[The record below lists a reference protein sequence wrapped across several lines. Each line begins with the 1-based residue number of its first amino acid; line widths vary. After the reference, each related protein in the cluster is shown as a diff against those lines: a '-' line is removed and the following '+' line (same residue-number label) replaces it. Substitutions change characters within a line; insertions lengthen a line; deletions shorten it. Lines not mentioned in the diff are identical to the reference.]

1 MDEMNKEEFENTQES
16 IDTSKEQY
24 QGNMGGPVHKEKK
37 KKNPDKNMLFKA
49 IVVVLLV
56 VSLAC
61 NGFLQMEHQMPKF
74 KQLIMM

>member
-37 KKNPDKNMLFKA
+37 KKNPDIWTGILSRDFR
-49 IVVVLLV
+49 
-56 VSLAC
+56 
-61 NGFLQMEHQMPKF
+61 
-74 KQLIMM
+74 

>member
-1 MDEMNKEEFENTQES
+1 MNMDEMNKEEFENTQES

-49 IVVVLLV
+49 IDVV
-56 VSLAC
+56 
-61 NGFLQMEHQMPKF
+61 
-74 KQLIMM
+74 